1 MSLQHMNLRTEPE
14 PHLRYG
20 SVCSGIEAVSLAWQP
35 LGLQAAWFSE
45 IEPFPCA
52 VLSQHYPNVPNHGD
66 MTRLPVQILSGQVVA
81 PDVLVGGTPCQAF
94 SVAGLRGGLADP
106 RGALTLKYVE
116 LANAIDLVRSRC
128 GLLPTVAVWEN
139 VPGVLYGTGHAFGCF
154 LGALSGEDRALQPA
168 GGRWTDAGCVYGP
181 RRAIAWRVLDAQYF
195 GLAQRRR
202 RVFVVASARTDIDP
216 AAVLFEY
223 QSLRRDTAPR
233 RTTRPGTAGGPAA
246 GTGARHDAQTLS
258 AYGGGNRRGAIDVAA
273 CLTARGQRLDFEIE
287 TLAVHGIQT
296 PLISDQAFTVGRN
309 QGQETV
315 TLAFSENSRAE
326 IRLQGQDGMIA
337 GALSTGGGKPGQGYP
352 CVLGQPADAPPQ
364 MLTHSIQLAHTASH
378 GSSIQPELSHTLDCS
393 ISLAV
398 HQHTA
403 PRRLMPHECEALQGL
418 PRDYTQIPWRGRIAE
433 NCPDGPRYKAI
444 GNSMAVPCLR
454 WIGERLLQALTT

>member
-81 PDVLVGGTPCQAF
+81 PEVLVGGTPCQAF

-202 RVFVVASARTDIDP
+202 RVFVVASARTHLDP
-216 AAVLFEY
+216 AAVLFEC
-223 QSLRRDTAPR
+223 QSLRRDTAPC
-233 RTTRPGTAGGPAA
+233 RTTRAQPASGPAA
-246 GTGARHDAQTLS
+246 SPDAGRDALS
-258 AYGGGNRRGAIDVAA
+258 AFGGGNRCGAIDVAA
-273 CLTARGQRLDFEIE
+273 CLTARGQRLDFEVE
-287 TLAVHGIQT
+287 TLAVHGTQT
-296 PLISDQAFTVGRN
+296 PIVSDHAFTAGRN
-309 QGQETV
+309 QGLETV
-315 TLAFSENSRAE
+315 ILAFSENGRAE
-326 IRLQGQDGMIA
+326 VRLQGQDGLIA

-352 CVLGQPADAPPQ
+352 CVLGVPTDAPPAAIA
-364 MLTHSIQLAHTASH
+364 HSIQLAHTASH
-378 GSSIQPELSHTLDCS
+378 GSGVQPELSHTLERS
-393 ISLAV
+393 VSLAV
-398 HQHTA
+398 HHHAT

-418 PRDYTQIPWRGRIAE
+418 PRDYTRIAWRGRLPQD
-433 NCPDGPRYKAI
+433 CPDGPRYKAI
-444 GNSMAVPCLR
+444 GNSMAVPCVR
-454 WIGERLLQALTT
+454 WIGDRLITVLGTG